1 MTVDEL
7 KNSDAGQDL
16 AANSNQFLTFS
27 LVDEEYGVDIL
38 KVQEIKGYVPTT
50 RIPNSPPEVIG
61 VLNLRGT
68 IVPIVDLRRKFNL
81 PEATYDQFTVIV
93 VVVVQE
99 RVMGMIVDS
108 VSEVMNISNDAIQ
121 PPPAIGQGAA
131 HGLQGLAKVG
141 DKLVILLDID
151 AVMLSEAALSVAA

>member
-1 MTVDEL
+1 MAIDEL
-7 KNSDAGQDL
+7 THAEGQDL
-16 AANSNQFLTFS
+16 AAHANQFLTFS
-27 LVDEEYGVDIL
+27 LADEEYGVDIL

-50 RIPNSPPEVIG
+50 KIPNSPPEVTG

-68 IVPIVDLRRKFNL
+68 IVPIVDLRTRFNL

-108 VSEVMNISNDAIQ
+108 VSEVMNIQAEDIQ
-121 PPPAIGQGAA
+121 PPPALGSQYAG
-131 HGLQGLAKVG
+131 GLKGLGKVG

-151 AVMLSEAALSVAA
+151 AVLLNEATATIAA